1 MDRSAKIAL
10 FAAAPLALACLT
22 GCATEPSP
30 QLRAASVSHP
40 HAAEI
45 WSDKCGA
52 CHVPVEP
59 GSRSRQVIESAMVRH
74 QKRTKLTPSEWREI
88 VDFLSDSPARTADNR
103 GDAASGA
110 ADHAT
115 R

>member
-1 MDRSAKIAL
+1 MDRSALAL
-10 FAAAPLALACLT
+10 LAFTTLALASVT

-40 HAAEI
+40 RAAEI

-74 QKRTKLTPSEWREI
+74 QKRTKLTASEWREI

-103 GDAASGA
+103 ADAASVE
-110 ADHAT
+110 ADRAT